1 MLKEEKI
8 YIPKDEELR
17 VEVIQLYYDVPAT
30 GHRGQWKMVELVTR
44 NYWWLGVTRDV
55 GRYVEEC
62 DLYQRMKNRAEKP
75 AGKLKLSEVPE
86 KPWMH
91 LMVDFITKLPV
102 IAGKDAILVI
112 YDRLLKM
119 MHFVATTEEIS
130 VEGLARLFS
139 CMVCQRV

>member
-17 VEVIQLYYDVPAT
+17 VEVIQLYYGVPVA
-30 GHRGQWKMVELVTR
+30 GHREQWKTVELVTR

-91 LMVDFITKLPV
+91 LMVDLITKLPV

-119 MHFVATTEEIS
+119 MHFVATTEETS